1 MARRLERERA
11 ARKLAENLFEH
22 RSQELYDTTLA
33 LKQLAETLQQSQR
46 RLQRIASH
54 APVGIAE
61 VDRNLICTYANSR
74 YAAIYGRS
82 SSEVVG
88 KPLQEILGPSQ
99 FDAKLR
105 LIHMALDGKA
115 IQGEVLLHSVMDGS
129 RHFSVAYQPEFS
141 DDGGVTGFVSVLSDI
156 TERKK
161 AEDQLHHLNENL
173 EAEVETRT
181 ALIIEQNQALKEQ
194 QMELLMAK
202 SVFDNSAEAVVV
214 TNPNGDIILTNP
226 AFSAITGYSAE
237 EALGKNMRLLQSNF
251 QNKAFYEAL
260 WATLSTEG
268 RWQGEIV
275 NRRKNGE
282 NYPEWLTISSV
293 KDESGTI
300 LNFVATFSDIST
312 LKKAQEQVEFLAYH
326 DPLTRLP
333 NRLLGRERLQQ
344 ALIYAHH
351 HQIKIAVYCLDID
364 NFKLINDGHGHSV
377 GDQVLQHVVSR
388 LQPCLGEGDTLC
400 RLAGDEFLIVRTE
413 AQDQAALVEFGDS
426 LINALSEP
434 IRVDKGLMETG
445 ISIGI
450 SVYPEDGTDAECLIR
465 NADTALY
472 AAKNSGR
479 RQHQFFNA
487 QMNANLIHYLEVR
500 SGLRQAL
507 ERKEFILH
515 YQPKLDLANQRVTG
529 TEALIRWAHPQLGL
543 TYPDYFIG
551 IAEESE
557 LIIDIGDWV
566 IREACRQAAD
576 WQRQGWDFGT
586 MAVNVSAVQ
595 FKRGNLGELIEKQLQ
610 DSGLPPAK
618 LELELTESV
627 LMEDIPKIAETITRL
642 RTLGIAISLDD
653 FGTGYSSLSYLK
665 RFKPDKLKID
675 KSFIRDIASDQENQS
690 LIRNIILIG
699 KNLNLTTIAE
709 GVETPD
715 ELEELRNLGCDEIQG
730 YLISKPLPPDAFEA
744 FHKGL
749 NENPGPQV
757 SARQDGQRAMMEQ
770 TLSLRSR

>member
-1 MARRLERERA
+1 
-11 ARKLAENLFEH
+11 
-22 RSQELYDTTLA
+22 
-33 LKQLAETLQQSQR
+33 
-46 RLQRIASH
+46 
-54 APVGIAE
+54 
-61 VDRNLICTYANSR
+61 
-74 YAAIYGRS
+74 
-82 SSEVVG
+82 
-88 KPLQEILGPSQ
+88 
-99 FDAKLR
+99 
-105 LIHMALDGKA
+105 
-115 IQGEVLLHSVMDGS
+115 
-129 RHFSVAYQPEFS
+129 
-141 DDGGVTGFVSVLSDI
+141 
-156 TERKK
+156 
-161 AEDQLHHLNENL
+161 
-173 EAEVETRT
+173 
-181 ALIIEQNQALKEQ
+181 
-194 QMELLMAK
+194 
-202 SVFDNSAEAVVV
+202 
-214 TNPNGDIILTNP
+214 
-226 AFSAITGYSAE
+226 
-237 EALGKNMRLLQSNF
+237 
-251 QNKAFYEAL
+251 
-260 WATLSTEG
+260 
-268 RWQGEIV
+268 
-275 NRRKNGE
+275 
-282 NYPEWLTISSV
+282 
-293 KDESGTI
+293 
-300 LNFVATFSDIST
+300 
-312 LKKAQEQVEFLAYH
+312 
-326 DPLTRLP
+326 
-333 NRLLGRERLQQ
+333 
-344 ALIYAHH
+344 
-351 HQIKIAVYCLDID
+351 
-364 NFKLINDGHGHSV
+364 
-377 GDQVLQHVVSR
+377 
-388 LQPCLGEGDTLC
+388 
-400 RLAGDEFLIVRTE
+400 
-413 AQDQAALVEFGDS
+413 
-426 LINALSEP
+426 
-434 IRVDKGLMETG
+434 
-445 ISIGI
+445 
-450 SVYPEDGTDAECLIR
+450 
-465 NADTALY
+465 
-472 AAKNSGR
+472 
-479 RQHQFFNA
+479 
-487 QMNANLIHYLEVR
+487 
-500 SGLRQAL
+500 LRQAL
-507 ERKEFILH
+507 EREEFILH